1 MIFSGCNVT
10 QFLNEDQ
17 IYLKNE
23 TVELKGNFK
32 SNEKTLLKENL
43 IALTNIKPLKR
54 EAIYTYYKN
63 QGKIDSAK
71 AIRRTFYQMISKEP
85 VFFDTVFIES
95 IKNSMTNFLQKEGYF
110 DAKVTYET

>member
-23 TVELKGNFK
+23 TVELKGIFK

-43 IALTNIKPLKR
+43 IALTNIKPFKR
-54 EAIYTYYKN
+54 ESIYTYYKN
-63 QGKIDSAK
+63 QGKFFAVDGIGTIAEVNE
-71 AIRRTFYQMISKEP
+71 RLNMI
-85 VFFDTVFIES
+85 FDKLV
-95 IKNSMTNFLQKEGYF
+95 
-110 DAKVTYET
+110 

>member
-1 MIFSGCNVT
+1 MCLMIFSGCNVT

-43 IALTNIKPLKR
+43 IALTNIKPFKR

-63 QGKIDSAK
+63 QGKLILQRPSDAH
-71 AIRRTFYQMISKEP
+71 
-85 VFFDTVFIES
+85 FI
-95 IKNSMTNFLQKEGYF
+95 K
-110 DAKVTYET
+110 